1 MGWLLVIAFLAA
13 LAATIIGMGPLGF
26 LLAVGS
32 MFVYGGIQALV
43 EVLFRSLRNRSM
55 ARPEA
60 ARSTEG
66 RVSGRALL
74 TTGAP
79 PSARSRRLIVL
90 RLGQRF
96 TDRLRPE
103 IRENHT

>member
-1 MGWLLVIAFLAA
+1 VVAFLAA
-13 LAATIIGMGPLGF
+13 LVTTVIGMGPLAF

-32 MFVYGGIQALV
+32 TFVYGGIQAVV

-66 RVSGRALL
+66 GVSGRALL
-74 TTGAP
+74 TAGTP
-79 PSARSRRLIVL
+79 PLRRRGSRWSIAL
-90 RLGQRF
+90 RLGQRLA
-96 TDRLRPE
+96 DRLRP
-103 IRENHT
+103 